1 MPKEILGLVHLGW
14 KGVDKKLADK
24 VAKKFINLGSDP
36 GDILFGSD
44 QGKKRNLL
52 EIWSGV
58 EDFLN
63 QVDVDVWKN
72 FVEKKPNDELALDL
86 VGYVKQ
92 QLTKNGILLKNI
104 EVSPVDTVLD
114 KNYFSQFRSNK
125 LNEPQGRF
133 ATVAMMR
140 V

>member
-1 MPKEILGLVHLGW
+1 MGW

-36 GDILFGSD
+36 GDIFVWIGP
-44 QGKKRNLL
+44 GVRKETYWKYGR
-52 EIWSGV
+52 GV

>member
-1 MPKEILGLVHLGW
+1 MGW

-24 VAKKFINLGSDP
+24 VAKNLLIWAL
-36 GDILFGSD
+36 ILVIFCLDRTRGR
-44 QGKKRNLL
+44 RNLL
-52 EIWSGV
+52 EIWSRCRR
-58 EDFLN
+58 FLN

-114 KNYFSQFRSNK
+114 KNYFRS
-125 LNEPQGRF
+125 LEV
-133 ATVAMMR
+133 TS
-140 V
+140 